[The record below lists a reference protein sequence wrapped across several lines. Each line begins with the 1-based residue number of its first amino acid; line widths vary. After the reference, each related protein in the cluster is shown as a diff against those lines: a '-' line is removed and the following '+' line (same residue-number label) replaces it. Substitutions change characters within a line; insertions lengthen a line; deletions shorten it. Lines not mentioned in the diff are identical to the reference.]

1 MCNKSLKLSKFDFT
15 RKIFD
20 DLKCKSFLFRK
31 IYILN
36 YLIINRR
43 TCPKLWKVYY
53 IVIHKLN
60 IKKENKN
67 IQITCRTGKW
77 WIKCTKV
84 KNESSQI
91 KKKYYKIIHKK
102 PQADNAGL

>member
-1 MCNKSLKLSKFDFT
+1 MCNKSLKLLKFDFI

-31 IYILN
+31 FYILN

-43 TCPKLWKVYY
+43 ICSKLWKVYY
-53 IVIHKLN
+53 IVIYKLN

-67 IQITCRTGKW
+67 I
-77 WIKCTKV
+77 
-84 KNESSQI
+84 
-91 KKKYYKIIHKK
+91 
-102 PQADNAGL
+102 